1 MASRIAARNAL
12 QLKRAKIECDGML
25 DQLRR
30 AQTDEHEKVMR
41 LDAELKKKEVEVEL
55 KGEVVELK
63 VEVAE
68 LKEGM
73 KKKDVDVAELKERM
87 NKKDDEAAELKKD
100 VNRLEAIIMR
110 IVNTMA

>member
-30 AQTDEHEKVMR
+30 AQTDEHENVIR
-41 LDAELKKKEVEVEL
+41 LDAELKKKEVEVVEL

-68 LKEGM
+68 LK
-73 KKKDVDVAELKERM
+73 KKI
-87 NKKDDEAAELKKD
+87 
-100 VNRLEAIIMR
+100 NRLEAMIMR
-110 IVNTMA
+110 ILDTMA